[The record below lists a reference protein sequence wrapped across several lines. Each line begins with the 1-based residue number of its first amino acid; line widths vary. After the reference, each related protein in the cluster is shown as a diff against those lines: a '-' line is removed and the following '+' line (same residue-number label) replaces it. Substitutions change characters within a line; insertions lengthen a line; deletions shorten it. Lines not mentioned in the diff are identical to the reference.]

1 MYHHRT
7 ISVFIVPCS
16 PNKSSKLM
24 SPSKAR
30 AFSARQGMTVKN
42 DRTAAEED
50 RCRGRPLQP
59 LFASH

>member
-1 MYHHRT
+1 
-7 ISVFIVPCS
+7 
-16 PNKSSKLM
+16 M